1 MQPVKARR
9 AICVGFVRCFSRV
22 VKHEADMKKCD
33 LGQAE
38 TLSAVVGI
46 FRAGFNAVSEVAK
59 NMSDIF

>member
-1 MQPVKARR
+1 M
-9 AICVGFVRCFSRV
+9 